1 MKIIRSNLTLF
12 PDLCCFINSSERKI
26 GVDEEFPQEAQE
38 ELRKD
43 ITAHLADSLDHPVHP
58 CQSLQD
64 IETKAGQFN
73 LSKVYIQYS
82 HLVVEMNEKNLTKTM
97 L

>member
-1 MKIIRSNLTLF
+1 MS
-12 PDLCCFINSSERKI
+12 P
-26 GVDEEFPQEAQE
+26 FPQQAQE

-43 ITAHLADSLDHPVHP
+43 VIAQLADSLDHPVHP

-64 IETKAGQFN
+64 IETKASKYN

-82 HLVVEMNEKNLTKTM
+82 HLVGVTNERNLTKTM
-97 L
+97 H